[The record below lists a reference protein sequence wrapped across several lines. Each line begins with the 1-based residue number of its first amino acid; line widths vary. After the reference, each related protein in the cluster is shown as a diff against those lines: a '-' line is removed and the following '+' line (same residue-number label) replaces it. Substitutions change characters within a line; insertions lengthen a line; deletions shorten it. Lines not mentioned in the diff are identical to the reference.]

1 MGMRAP
7 RGVSLTGG
15 ALAGLYFIQ
24 KYRFLTITQFARIA
38 GFSNYHA
45 GEILRNLEARN
56 VVGFFGFTTIRGHGK
71 TPKVYYLKRK
81 GWELLQTDSEYPP
94 ERIGPFMEVSR
105 EFGWT
110 PQMYH
115 RLRLLDLFVALE
127 VAVRQRPHLELIQ
140 TLIEYRRLR
149 GTYVR
154 ETTDF
159 VAGTDT
165 PENRIIPDG
174 AFVLEN
180 METGRRGLFF
190 VEMDM
195 GTERITAQGSRM
207 RFRTLT

>member
-1 MGMRAP
+1 
-7 RGVSLTGG
+7 
-15 ALAGLYFIQ
+15 
-24 KYRFLTITQFARIA
+24 
-38 GFSNYHA
+38 
-45 GEILRNLEARN
+45 
-56 VVGFFGFTTIRGHGK
+56 
-71 TPKVYYLKRK
+71 
-81 GWELLQTDSEYPP
+81 
-94 ERIGPFMEVSR
+94 
-105 EFGWT
+105 
-110 PQMYH
+110 MYH

-127 VAVRQRPHLELIQ
+127 VEVRQRPQLALIQ

-180 METGRRGLFF
+180 TETGRRGLFF

-195 GTERITAQGSRM
+195 GTERITAPASADKRATIKGKFQQYDRYLTSGRFATTYAQYGDFRSFTLLFVTYGQERIANIRRAAADLPERLHGYYRLADFDDVIKNFLGDIWRSRSPVD
-207 RFRTLT
+207 TLSHALVQQREATRHVSPEQ